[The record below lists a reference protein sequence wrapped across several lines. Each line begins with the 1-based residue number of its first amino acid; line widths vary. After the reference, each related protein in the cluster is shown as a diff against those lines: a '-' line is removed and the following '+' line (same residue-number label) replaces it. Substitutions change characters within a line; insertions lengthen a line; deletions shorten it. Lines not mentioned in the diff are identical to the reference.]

1 MPLPFGWR
9 ERCGGRR
16 ARIALRGF
24 VALRATR
31 FLGSHDSCGAREAC
45 KIRLRARNFSS
56 VIAYARYYFVIDAN
70 KVPLQCGQEARQTTF
85 KRSPHLF
92 THSADSHLRGSAPE
106 LSTATHVAPLPSD
119 YAAPT
124 RLRSADAAA
133 AAQMAPPTRRRR
145 PATCFLLALLAQ
157 RAATF
162 APRPRLAAPRARHIL
177 YSSSKPLPDA
187 NIPGLTRDKDDLP
200 GDEQPEED
208 AAAVEILETATETV
222 EEAPAVEADQYADIR
237 ERIKARAAELDL
249 KATKPKEVFEAT
261 EQKNVLQ
268 SMVDTAVEETQKEEE
283 ALAYSDGLGVVEG
296 MKKELDLIIWPGPQE
311 VLNTLG
317 LVVVITAVMVIYVLG
332 VDKFLQFALDPLFH
346 YPAKEVIA
354 EKAAKAAAQAASA
367 AAAGAG
373 L

>member
-1 MPLPFGWR
+1 
-9 ERCGGRR
+9 
-16 ARIALRGF
+16 
-24 VALRATR
+24 
-31 FLGSHDSCGAREAC
+31 
-45 KIRLRARNFSS
+45 
-56 VIAYARYYFVIDAN
+56 
-70 KVPLQCGQEARQTTF
+70 
-85 KRSPHLF
+85 
-92 THSADSHLRGSAPE
+92 
-106 LSTATHVAPLPSD
+106 
-119 YAAPT
+119 
-124 RLRSADAAA
+124 
-133 AAQMAPPTRRRR
+133 MAPPTTRRRR
-145 PATCFLLALLAQ
+145 PAACILLSLLAQ
-157 RAATF
+157 RATTF
-162 APRPRLAAPRARHIL
+162 APRPRLAAPPRHRHTPL
-177 YSSSKPLPDA
+177 ASSSKPLPDS

-200 GDEQPEED
+200 GESEED
-208 AAAVEILETATETV
+208 AAAVEVLESTTEAPV
-222 EEAPAVEADQYADIR
+222 AEAPAEADQYADIR

-249 KATKPKEVFEAT
+249 KATAPKEVFEAT

-354 EKAAKAAAQAASA
+354 EKAAKAAAQAAAASA
-367 AAAGAG
+367 A

>member
-1 MPLPFGWR
+1 
-9 ERCGGRR
+9 
-16 ARIALRGF
+16 
-24 VALRATR
+24 
-31 FLGSHDSCGAREAC
+31 
-45 KIRLRARNFSS
+45 
-56 VIAYARYYFVIDAN
+56 
-70 KVPLQCGQEARQTTF
+70 
-85 KRSPHLF
+85 
-92 THSADSHLRGSAPE
+92 
-106 LSTATHVAPLPSD
+106 
-119 YAAPT
+119 
-124 RLRSADAAA
+124 
-133 AAQMAPPTRRRR
+133 MAPPTRRRR
-145 PATCFLLALLAQ
+145 PAACILLSLLAQ
-157 RAATF
+157 RATTF
-162 APRPRLAAPRARHIL
+162 APRPRLAAPRLRHTPL
-177 YSSSKPLPDA
+177 ASSSKPLPDS

-200 GDEQPEED
+200 GDSEED
-208 AAAVEILETATETV
+208 AAAVEVLESTTV
-222 EEAPAVEADQYADIR
+222 EEEAPVAEADQYADIR

-249 KATKPKEVFEAT
+249 KATAPKEVFEAT

-354 EKAAKAAAQAASA
+354 EKAAKAAAQAAAASA
-367 AAAGAG
+367 A

>member
-1 MPLPFGWR
+1 
-9 ERCGGRR
+9 
-16 ARIALRGF
+16 
-24 VALRATR
+24 
-31 FLGSHDSCGAREAC
+31 
-45 KIRLRARNFSS
+45 
-56 VIAYARYYFVIDAN
+56 
-70 KVPLQCGQEARQTTF
+70 
-85 KRSPHLF
+85 
-92 THSADSHLRGSAPE
+92 
-106 LSTATHVAPLPSD
+106 
-119 YAAPT
+119 
-124 RLRSADAAA
+124 
-133 AAQMAPPTRRRR
+133 MAPPTRRRR
-145 PATCFLLALLAQ
+145 PAACILLSLLAQ

-162 APRPRLAAPRARHIL
+162 APRPRLAAPPRHRHTPL
-177 YSSSKPLPDA
+177 ASSSKPLPDS

-200 GDEQPEED
+200 GEEED
-208 AAAVEILETATETV
+208 AAAVEVLESTTEAPV
-222 EEAPAVEADQYADIR
+222 AEAPAEADQYADIR

-249 KATKPKEVFEAT
+249 KATAPKEVFEAT

-354 EKAAKAAAQAASA
+354 EKAAKAAAQAAAASA
-367 AAAGAG
+367 A

>member
-1 MPLPFGWR
+1 M
-9 ERCGGRR
+9 
-16 ARIALRGF
+16 
-24 VALRATR
+24 RAT
-31 FLGSHDSCGAREAC
+31 L
-45 KIRLRARNFSS
+45 
-56 VIAYARYYFVIDAN
+56 
-70 KVPLQCGQEARQTTF
+70 
-85 KRSPHLF
+85 LF
-92 THSADSHLRGSAPE
+92 
-106 LSTATHVAPLPSD
+106 
-119 YAAPT
+119 
-124 RLRSADAAA
+124 
-133 AAQMAPPTRRRR
+133 
-145 PATCFLLALLAQ
+145 ALLACTRAYQLPRSRRALVVPQ
-157 RAATF
+157 RRYDLQPRSTPDDE
-162 APRPRLAAPRARHIL
+162 APT
-177 YSSSKPLPDA
+177 D
-187 NIPGLTRDKDDLP
+187 
-200 GDEQPEED
+200 
-208 AAAVEILETATETV
+208 TV

>member
-1 MPLPFGWR
+1 
-9 ERCGGRR
+9 
-16 ARIALRGF
+16 
-24 VALRATR
+24 
-31 FLGSHDSCGAREAC
+31 
-45 KIRLRARNFSS
+45 
-56 VIAYARYYFVIDAN
+56 
-70 KVPLQCGQEARQTTF
+70 
-85 KRSPHLF
+85 
-92 THSADSHLRGSAPE
+92 
-106 LSTATHVAPLPSD
+106 
-119 YAAPT
+119 
-124 RLRSADAAA
+124 
-133 AAQMAPPTRRRR
+133 MAPPTRRRR
-145 PATCFLLALLAQ
+145 PAACILLSLLAQ

-162 APRPRLAAPRARHIL
+162 APRPRLAAPPRHRHTPL
-177 YSSSKPLPDA
+177 ASSSKPLPDF

-200 GDEQPEED
+200 TGDEQPEED
-208 AAAVEILETATETV
+208 AAAVEVLESTTV
-222 EEAPAVEADQYADIR
+222 EEEAPAAETDQYADIR

-249 KATKPKEVFEAT
+249 KATAPKEVFEAT

-354 EKAAKAAAQAASA
+354 EKAAKAAAQAAAASA
-367 AAAGAG
+367 A

>member
-1 MPLPFGWR
+1 
-9 ERCGGRR
+9 
-16 ARIALRGF
+16 
-24 VALRATR
+24 
-31 FLGSHDSCGAREAC
+31 
-45 KIRLRARNFSS
+45 
-56 VIAYARYYFVIDAN
+56 
-70 KVPLQCGQEARQTTF
+70 
-85 KRSPHLF
+85 
-92 THSADSHLRGSAPE
+92 
-106 LSTATHVAPLPSD
+106 
-119 YAAPT
+119 
-124 RLRSADAAA
+124 
-133 AAQMAPPTRRRR
+133 MAPPTRRRR

-157 RAATF
+157 RATTF
-162 APRPRLAAPRARHIL
+162 APRPRLAANIRALRARHTPL
-177 YSSSKPLPDA
+177 ASSSKPLPDS

-200 GDEQPEED
+200 GDEPGDEPAEE
-208 AAAVEILETATETV
+208 VEILESTTEAPV
-222 EEAPAVEADQYADIR
+222 AEAPAVETDQYADIR

-249 KATKPKEVFEAT
+249 RATAPKEVFEAT

>member
-1 MPLPFGWR
+1 
-9 ERCGGRR
+9 
-16 ARIALRGF
+16 
-24 VALRATR
+24 
-31 FLGSHDSCGAREAC
+31 
-45 KIRLRARNFSS
+45 
-56 VIAYARYYFVIDAN
+56 
-70 KVPLQCGQEARQTTF
+70 
-85 KRSPHLF
+85 
-92 THSADSHLRGSAPE
+92 
-106 LSTATHVAPLPSD
+106 
-119 YAAPT
+119 
-124 RLRSADAAA
+124 
-133 AAQMAPPTRRRR
+133 MAPPTRRRR
-145 PATCFLLALLAQ
+145 PAACILLALLAQ

-162 APRPRLAAPRARHIL
+162 APRPRLAAPPRLRHTPL
-177 YSSSKPLPDA
+177 ASSSKPLPDS

-200 GDEQPEED
+200 TGDEQPEED
-208 AAAVEILETATETV
+208 AAAVEVLESTTEAPV
-222 EEAPAVEADQYADIR
+222 EAPAEADQYADIR

-249 KATKPKEVFEAT
+249 KATAPKEVFEAT

-268 SMVDTAVEETQKEEE
+268 SMVDTAVEETQQEEE

-354 EKAAKAAAQAASA
+354 EKAAKAAAQAAAASA
-367 AAAGAG
+367 A

>member
-1 MPLPFGWR
+1 MEVL
-9 ERCGGRR
+9 E
-16 ARIALRGF
+16 
-24 VALRATR
+24 
-31 FLGSHDSCGAREAC
+31 S
-45 KIRLRARNFSS
+45 
-56 VIAYARYYFVIDAN
+56 
-70 KVPLQCGQEARQTTF
+70 TT
-85 KRSPHLF
+85 
-92 THSADSHLRGSAPE
+92 E
-106 LSTATHVAPLPSD
+106 
-119 YAAPT
+119 
-124 RLRSADAAA
+124 
-133 AAQMAPPTRRRR
+133 
-145 PATCFLLALLAQ
+145 
-157 RAATF
+157 
-162 APRPRLAAPRARHIL
+162 
-177 YSSSKPLPDA
+177 
-187 NIPGLTRDKDDLP
+187 
-200 GDEQPEED
+200 
-208 AAAVEILETATETV
+208 AAVA
-222 EEAPAVEADQYADIR
+222 EAPAEADQYADIR

-249 KATKPKEVFEAT
+249 KATAPKEVFEAT

>member
-1 MPLPFGWR
+1 
-9 ERCGGRR
+9 
-16 ARIALRGF
+16 
-24 VALRATR
+24 
-31 FLGSHDSCGAREAC
+31 
-45 KIRLRARNFSS
+45 
-56 VIAYARYYFVIDAN
+56 
-70 KVPLQCGQEARQTTF
+70 
-85 KRSPHLF
+85 
-92 THSADSHLRGSAPE
+92 
-106 LSTATHVAPLPSD
+106 
-119 YAAPT
+119 
-124 RLRSADAAA
+124 
-133 AAQMAPPTRRRR
+133 MAPPARRRR
-145 PATCFLLALLAQ
+145 PTFCVLLSLLAQ

-162 APRPRLAAPRARHIL
+162 APRPRLAAPLRHRHTPL
-177 YSSSKPLPDA
+177 ASSSKPLPDS

-200 GDEQPEED
+200 DSEED
-208 AAAVEILETATETV
+208 AAAVEVLESTTEAAV
-222 EEAPAVEADQYADIR
+222 EEAPVEEAPADQYADIR

>member
-1 MPLPFGWR
+1 
-9 ERCGGRR
+9 
-16 ARIALRGF
+16 
-24 VALRATR
+24 
-31 FLGSHDSCGAREAC
+31 
-45 KIRLRARNFSS
+45 
-56 VIAYARYYFVIDAN
+56 
-70 KVPLQCGQEARQTTF
+70 
-85 KRSPHLF
+85 
-92 THSADSHLRGSAPE
+92 
-106 LSTATHVAPLPSD
+106 
-119 YAAPT
+119 
-124 RLRSADAAA
+124 
-133 AAQMAPPTRRRR
+133 MAPPTRRRR
-145 PATCFLLALLAQ
+145 PAACILLSLLAQ
-157 RAATF
+157 RATTF
-162 APRPRLAAPRARHIL
+162 APRPRLAAPPRHRHTPL
-177 YSSSKPLPDA
+177 ASSSKPLPDS

-200 GDEQPEED
+200 GESEEED
-208 AAAVEILETATETV
+208 AAAVEVLESTTV
-222 EEAPAVEADQYADIR
+222 EEEAPAEADQYADIR

-249 KATKPKEVFEAT
+249 KATAPKEVFEAT

-354 EKAAKAAAQAASA
+354 EKAAKAAAQAAEASA
-367 AAAGAG
+367 A

>member
-1 MPLPFGWR
+1 
-9 ERCGGRR
+9 
-16 ARIALRGF
+16 
-24 VALRATR
+24 
-31 FLGSHDSCGAREAC
+31 
-45 KIRLRARNFSS
+45 
-56 VIAYARYYFVIDAN
+56 
-70 KVPLQCGQEARQTTF
+70 
-85 KRSPHLF
+85 
-92 THSADSHLRGSAPE
+92 
-106 LSTATHVAPLPSD
+106 
-119 YAAPT
+119 
-124 RLRSADAAA
+124 
-133 AAQMAPPTRRRR
+133 MAPPTRRRR
-145 PATCFLLALLAQ
+145 PAACILLSLLAQ

-162 APRPRLAAPRARHIL
+162 APRPRLAAPPRHRHTPL
-177 YSSSKPLPDA
+177 ASSSKPLPDS

-200 GDEQPEED
+200 DSEED
-208 AAAVEILETATETV
+208 AAAVEVLESTTEAPV
-222 EEAPAVEADQYADIR
+222 AEAPAEADQYADIR

-249 KATKPKEVFEAT
+249 KATAPKEVFEAT

-354 EKAAKAAAQAASA
+354 EKAAKAAAQAAAASA
-367 AAAGAG
+367 A

>member
-1 MPLPFGWR
+1 
-9 ERCGGRR
+9 
-16 ARIALRGF
+16 
-24 VALRATR
+24 
-31 FLGSHDSCGAREAC
+31 
-45 KIRLRARNFSS
+45 
-56 VIAYARYYFVIDAN
+56 
-70 KVPLQCGQEARQTTF
+70 
-85 KRSPHLF
+85 
-92 THSADSHLRGSAPE
+92 
-106 LSTATHVAPLPSD
+106 
-119 YAAPT
+119 
-124 RLRSADAAA
+124 
-133 AAQMAPPTRRRR
+133 MAPPTRRRR
-145 PATCFLLALLAQ
+145 PAACILLSLLAQ

-162 APRPRLAAPRARHIL
+162 APRPRLAAPRLRHTPL
-177 YSSSKPLPDA
+177 ASSSKPLPDS

-200 GDEQPEED
+200 DAQPEED

-222 EEAPAVEADQYADIR
+222 EEAPAEADQYADIR

-249 KATKPKEVFEAT
+249 KATAPKEVFEAT

-354 EKAAKAAAQAASA
+354 EKAAKAAAQAAAASA
-367 AAAGAG
+367 A

>member
-1 MPLPFGWR
+1 MTPSPEYRL
-9 ERCGGRR
+9 
-16 ARIALRGF
+16 
-24 VALRATR
+24 LRAMSALKFQRKHRT
-31 FLGSHDSCGAREAC
+31 
-45 KIRLRARNFSS
+45 
-56 VIAYARYYFVIDAN
+56 
-70 KVPLQCGQEARQTTF
+70 PLW
-85 KRSPHLF
+85 
-92 THSADSHLRGSAPE
+92 RGS
-106 LSTATHVAPLPSD
+106 
-119 YAAPT
+119 
-124 RLRSADAAA
+124 
-133 AAQMAPPTRRRR
+133 
-145 PATCFLLALLAQ
+145 LLALALVPALCE
-157 RAATF
+157 A
-162 APRPRLAAPRARHIL
+162 LC
-177 YSSSKPLPDA
+177 LPTQ
-187 NIPGLTRDKDDLP
+187 GH
-200 GDEQPEED
+200 
-208 AAAVEILETATETV
+208 ETAGK
-222 EEAPAVEADQYADIR
+222 EAPAVEADQYADIR

>member
-1 MPLPFGWR
+1 
-9 ERCGGRR
+9 
-16 ARIALRGF
+16 
-24 VALRATR
+24 
-31 FLGSHDSCGAREAC
+31 
-45 KIRLRARNFSS
+45 
-56 VIAYARYYFVIDAN
+56 
-70 KVPLQCGQEARQTTF
+70 
-85 KRSPHLF
+85 
-92 THSADSHLRGSAPE
+92 
-106 LSTATHVAPLPSD
+106 
-119 YAAPT
+119 
-124 RLRSADAAA
+124 
-133 AAQMAPPTRRRR
+133 MAPPTRRRR

-157 RAATF
+157 RATTF
-162 APRPRLAAPRARHIL
+162 APRPRLAAPRHRHTQL
-177 YSSSKPLPDA
+177 ASSSKPLPDS

-200 GDEQPEED
+200 DSEED
-208 AAAVEILETATETV
+208 AAAVEVLESTTV
-222 EEAPAVEADQYADIR
+222 EEEAPAAETDQYADIR

-249 KATKPKEVFEAT
+249 KATAPKEVFEAT

-354 EKAAKAAAQAASA
+354 EKAAKAAAQAAAASA
-367 AAAGAG
+367 A

>member
-1 MPLPFGWR
+1 
-9 ERCGGRR
+9 
-16 ARIALRGF
+16 
-24 VALRATR
+24 
-31 FLGSHDSCGAREAC
+31 
-45 KIRLRARNFSS
+45 
-56 VIAYARYYFVIDAN
+56 
-70 KVPLQCGQEARQTTF
+70 
-85 KRSPHLF
+85 
-92 THSADSHLRGSAPE
+92 
-106 LSTATHVAPLPSD
+106 
-119 YAAPT
+119 
-124 RLRSADAAA
+124 
-133 AAQMAPPTRRRR
+133 MAPPTRRRR
-145 PATCFLLALLAQ
+145 PAACILLSLLAQ

-162 APRPRLAAPRARHIL
+162 APRPRLAAPPRLRHTPL
-177 YSSSKPLPDA
+177 ASSSKPLPDS

-200 GDEQPEED
+200 TGDEQPEED
-208 AAAVEILETATETV
+208 AAAVEVLESTTEAPV
-222 EEAPAVEADQYADIR
+222 EAPAEADQYADIR

-249 KATKPKEVFEAT
+249 KATAPKEVFEAT

-354 EKAAKAAAQAASA
+354 EKAAKAAAQAAAASA
-367 AAAGAG
+367 A

>member
-1 MPLPFGWR
+1 
-9 ERCGGRR
+9 
-16 ARIALRGF
+16 
-24 VALRATR
+24 
-31 FLGSHDSCGAREAC
+31 
-45 KIRLRARNFSS
+45 
-56 VIAYARYYFVIDAN
+56 
-70 KVPLQCGQEARQTTF
+70 
-85 KRSPHLF
+85 
-92 THSADSHLRGSAPE
+92 
-106 LSTATHVAPLPSD
+106 
-119 YAAPT
+119 
-124 RLRSADAAA
+124 
-133 AAQMAPPTRRRR
+133 MAPPTTRRRR
-145 PATCFLLALLAQ
+145 PAACILLSLLAQ
-157 RAATF
+157 RATTF
-162 APRPRLAAPRARHIL
+162 APRPRLAAPPRHRHTPL
-177 YSSSKPLPDA
+177 ASSSKPLPDS

-200 GDEQPEED
+200 GDSEED
-208 AAAVEILETATETV
+208 AAAVEVLESTTEAAV
-222 EEAPAVEADQYADIR
+222 EEAPVEEAPADQYADIR

>member
-1 MPLPFGWR
+1 
-9 ERCGGRR
+9 
-16 ARIALRGF
+16 
-24 VALRATR
+24 
-31 FLGSHDSCGAREAC
+31 
-45 KIRLRARNFSS
+45 
-56 VIAYARYYFVIDAN
+56 
-70 KVPLQCGQEARQTTF
+70 
-85 KRSPHLF
+85 
-92 THSADSHLRGSAPE
+92 
-106 LSTATHVAPLPSD
+106 
-119 YAAPT
+119 
-124 RLRSADAAA
+124 
-133 AAQMAPPTRRRR
+133 MAPPTRRRR

-162 APRPRLAAPRARHIL
+162 APRPRLAAPRLRHTPL
-177 YSSSKPLPDA
+177 ASSSKPLPDS

-200 GDEQPEED
+200 DAQPEED

-354 EKAAKAAAQAASA
+354 EKAAKAAAQAAAASA
-367 AAAGAG
+367 A

>member
-1 MPLPFGWR
+1 
-9 ERCGGRR
+9 
-16 ARIALRGF
+16 
-24 VALRATR
+24 
-31 FLGSHDSCGAREAC
+31 
-45 KIRLRARNFSS
+45 
-56 VIAYARYYFVIDAN
+56 
-70 KVPLQCGQEARQTTF
+70 
-85 KRSPHLF
+85 
-92 THSADSHLRGSAPE
+92 
-106 LSTATHVAPLPSD
+106 
-119 YAAPT
+119 
-124 RLRSADAAA
+124 
-133 AAQMAPPTRRRR
+133 MAPPTRRRR
-145 PATCFLLALLAQ
+145 PAACILLSLLAQ

-162 APRPRLAAPRARHIL
+162 APRPRLAAPPRHRHTPL
-177 YSSSKPLPDA
+177 ASSSKPLPDS

-200 GDEQPEED
+200 DSEED
-208 AAAVEILETATETV
+208 AAAVEVLESTTEAPV
-222 EEAPAVEADQYADIR
+222 AEAPAEADQYADIR

-249 KATKPKEVFEAT
+249 KATAPKEVFEAT

-354 EKAAKAAAQAASA
+354 EKAAKATAQAAAASA
-367 AAAGAG
+367 A

>member
-1 MPLPFGWR
+1 
-9 ERCGGRR
+9 
-16 ARIALRGF
+16 
-24 VALRATR
+24 
-31 FLGSHDSCGAREAC
+31 
-45 KIRLRARNFSS
+45 
-56 VIAYARYYFVIDAN
+56 
-70 KVPLQCGQEARQTTF
+70 
-85 KRSPHLF
+85 
-92 THSADSHLRGSAPE
+92 
-106 LSTATHVAPLPSD
+106 
-119 YAAPT
+119 
-124 RLRSADAAA
+124 
-133 AAQMAPPTRRRR
+133 MAPPTTRRRR
-145 PATCFLLALLAQ
+145 PAACILLSLLAQ
-157 RAATF
+157 RATTF
-162 APRPRLAAPRARHIL
+162 APRPRLAAPPRHRHTPL
-177 YSSSKPLPDA
+177 ASSSKPLPDS

>member
-1 MPLPFGWR
+1 
-9 ERCGGRR
+9 
-16 ARIALRGF
+16 
-24 VALRATR
+24 
-31 FLGSHDSCGAREAC
+31 
-45 KIRLRARNFSS
+45 
-56 VIAYARYYFVIDAN
+56 
-70 KVPLQCGQEARQTTF
+70 
-85 KRSPHLF
+85 
-92 THSADSHLRGSAPE
+92 
-106 LSTATHVAPLPSD
+106 
-119 YAAPT
+119 
-124 RLRSADAAA
+124 
-133 AAQMAPPTRRRR
+133 MAPPTRRRR
-145 PATCFLLALLAQ
+145 PAACILLSLLAQ

-162 APRPRLAAPRARHIL
+162 APRPRLAAPPRLRHTPL
-177 YSSSKPLPDA
+177 ASSSKPLPDS

-200 GDEQPEED
+200 TGDEQPEED
-208 AAAVEILETATETV
+208 AAAVEVLESTTV
-222 EEAPAVEADQYADIR
+222 EEEAPAAEADQYADIR

-249 KATKPKEVFEAT
+249 KATAPKEVFEAT

-346 YPAKEVIA
+346 SPAKEVIA
-354 EKAAKAAAQAASA
+354 EKAAKAAAQAAAASA
-367 AAAGAG
+367 A